1 MEFGFSNFM
10 TKGSLLFLT
19 LLHHNPLMLQ
29 LKHGNSKSLWPA
41 ICALVLG
48 GLAAYTALA
57 WVLQV
62 QSISVAPSLV
72 PSSVQVAAQSAS
84 PASTLQNVQSAYV
97 AAALGAP
104 LAAGAPSGANAM
116 TADHQWTLLG
126 VVAGASGQGSA
137 LLSVDGQP
145 PKAYRPG
152 QVVAPGWVLH
162 SVGHRLARLAPAQ
175 QNTPTLTLEL
185 PKAEP

>member
-1 MEFGFSNFM
+1 M

-29 LKHGNSKSLWPA
+29 LKHGNSKSFWPA

-48 GLAAYTALA
+48 GLAAYTAVA
-57 WVLQV
+57 WVLQI
-62 QSISVAPSLV
+62 QSVSVAPSLI
-72 PSSVQVAAQSAS
+72 QVASQSGS
-84 PASTLQNVQSAYV
+84 SASTLQNVQSAYV

-104 LAAGAPSGANAM
+104 LAADASAGANAM
-116 TADHQWTLLG
+116 GTADHQWTLLG

-137 LLSVDGQP
+137 LLAVDGQP

-175 QNTPTLTLEL
+175 QNTPTVTLEL

>member
-1 MEFGFSNFM
+1 
-10 TKGSLLFLT
+10 
-19 LLHHNPLMLQ
+19 MLQ
-29 LKHGNSKSLWPA
+29 LKHGNSKSFWPA
-41 ICALVLG
+41 ICALMLG
-48 GLAAYTALA
+48 GLAAYTAVA
-57 WVLQV
+57 WVLQI
-62 QSISVAPSLV
+62 QSISVAPS
-72 PSSVQVAAQSAS
+72 SIQVASQSGSSAS
-84 PASTLQNVQSAYV
+84 ALQNVQSTYV

-104 LAAGAPSGANAM
+104 LEAGVPTGANAM
-116 TADHQWTLLG
+116 DTADHQWTLLG
-126 VVAGASGQGSA
+126 VVAGASGKGSA

-175 QNTPTLTLEL
+175 QNTPTVTLEL

>member
-1 MEFGFSNFM
+1 
-10 TKGSLLFLT
+10 
-19 LLHHNPLMLQ
+19 MLQ

-57 WVLQV
+57 WVLQI

-104 LAAGAPSGANAM
+104 LAADAPTAALAM
-116 TADHQWTLLG
+116 GTADHQWTLLG

-137 LLSVDGQP
+137 LLAVDGQP

-152 QVVAPGWVLH
+152 QEVAPGWVLH

-175 QNTPTLTLEL
+175 QNTPTVTLEL

>member
-1 MEFGFSNFM
+1 
-10 TKGSLLFLT
+10 
-19 LLHHNPLMLQ
+19 MLQ
-29 LKHGNSKSLWPA
+29 LKQGNSKSFWPA
-41 ICALVLG
+41 FCALGLG
-48 GLAAYTALA
+48 ALAAYTAIA
-57 WVLQV
+57 WVLQI
-62 QSISVAPSLV
+62 QSISVAPSSV
-72 PSSVQVAAQSAS
+72 PSSLQGTALPGSSV
-84 PASTLQNVQSAYV
+84 STSQNVQSAYV

-104 LAAGAPSGANAM
+104 LAADAPTGASAM
-116 TADHQWTLLG
+116 GTADHQWRLIG

-137 LLSVDGQP
+137 LLAVDGQP

-175 QNTPTLTLEL
+175 QNTPTVTLEL

>member
-1 MEFGFSNFM
+1 
-10 TKGSLLFLT
+10 
-19 LLHHNPLMLQ
+19 MLQ
-29 LKHGNSKSLWPA
+29 LKHGNSKSFWPA

-48 GLAAYTALA
+48 GLAAYTAVA
-57 WVLQV
+57 WVLQI
-62 QSISVAPSLV
+62 QSVSVAPSLI
-72 PSSVQVAAQSAS
+72 QVASQSGS
-84 PASTLQNVQSAYV
+84 STSTLQNVQSAYV

-104 LAAGAPSGANAM
+104 LAADASAGANAM
-116 TADHQWTLLG
+116 GTADHQWTLLG

-137 LLSVDGQP
+137 LLAVDGQP

-175 QNTPTLTLEL
+175 QNTPTVTLEL

>member
-1 MEFGFSNFM
+1 MA
-10 TKGSLLFLT
+10 KGSLLFLT

-29 LKHGNSKSLWPA
+29 LKQGNSKSFWPA
-41 ICALVLG
+41 FCALGLG
-48 GLAAYTALA
+48 ALAAYTAIA
-57 WVLQV
+57 WVLQI
-62 QSISVAPSLV
+62 QSISVAPSSV
-72 PSSVQVAAQSAS
+72 PSSLQGAALPGSS
-84 PASTLQNVQSAYV
+84 VSTSQNVQSAYV

-104 LAAGAPSGANAM
+104 LAADAQTGASAM
-116 TADHQWTLLG
+116 GTADHQWTLIG

-137 LLSVDGQP
+137 LLAVDGQP

-175 QNTPTLTLEL
+175 QNTPTVTLEL

>member
-1 MEFGFSNFM
+1 LEFSNFM

-29 LKHGNSKSLWPA
+29 LKQGNSKSFWPA
-41 ICALVLG
+41 FCALGLG
-48 GLAAYTALA
+48 ALAAYTAVA
-57 WVLQV
+57 WVLQI
-62 QSISVAPSLV
+62 QSISVAPSSV
-72 PSSVQVAAQSAS
+72 PSSIQGAALPGSSAS
-84 PASTLQNVQSAYV
+84 TSQNVQSAYV

-104 LAAGAPSGANAM
+104 LAADAPTAALAM
-116 TADHQWTLLG
+116 GTADHQWTLLG

-137 LLSVDGQP
+137 LLAVDGQP

-175 QNTPTLTLEL
+175 QNTPTVTLEL
-185 PKAEP
+185 PKTEP